1 MRAYLRISKMAI
13 DRFIH
18 WCYFSS
24 RMLFSQ
30 HKFSRRER
38 QIMDVLY
45 RKGRATVA
53 EIMDEIPDPPGNS
66 AMRAMLR
73 VLEEKKHIRHEA
85 EDLRYVYMP
94 VVPREKARRSAVTHL
109 VDTFFDGS
117 TEQAV
122 ATLLNLSA
130 RELKPED
137 FDRLAALIEQ
147 ARKEGR

>member
-1 MRAYLRISKMAI
+1 MYWRANFL
-13 DRFIH
+13 DRFIEQ
-18 WCYFSS
+18 CYFSS
-24 RMLFSQ
+24 RMLLSQ

-45 RKGRATVA
+45 RKGRATAA
-53 EIMDEIPDPPGNS
+53 EIMEEIPDPPGYS
-66 AMRAMLR
+66 AVRAMLR

-94 VVPREKARRSAVTHL
+94 VVPRDKARRSAITHL

-122 ATLLNLSA
+122 ATLLSVSA
-130 RELKPED
+130 RDLKPED
-137 FDRLAALIEQ
+137 FDRLSALIEQ
-147 ARKEGR
+147 AKKEGR

>member
-1 MRAYLRISKMAI
+1 
-13 DRFIH
+13 
-18 WCYFSS
+18 
-24 RMLFSQ
+24 MLFSQ

-45 RKGRATVA
+45 RKGRATVT
-53 EIMDEIPDPPGNS
+53 EIMEEIPDSPGNS

-73 VLEEKKHIRHEA
+73 VLEEKKHVRHEA

-109 VDTFFDGS
+109 VETFFDGS

-122 ATLLNLSA
+122 ATLLNVSA
-130 RELKPED
+130 SELKPED